1 MGYNK
6 NDTTIT
12 IKIKLS
18 SGFNEGGVKME
29 DENLCI
35 LDTDAE
41 PDPYEIWVNVDISN
55 PSEDDTTLM
64 FESIM

>member
-1 MGYNK
+1 M
-6 NDTTIT
+6 D
-12 IKIKLS
+12 
-18 SGFNEGGVKME
+18 

-35 LDTDAE
+35 LDTNAG
-41 PDPYEIWVNVDISN
+41 PDPYEIWANVDISN